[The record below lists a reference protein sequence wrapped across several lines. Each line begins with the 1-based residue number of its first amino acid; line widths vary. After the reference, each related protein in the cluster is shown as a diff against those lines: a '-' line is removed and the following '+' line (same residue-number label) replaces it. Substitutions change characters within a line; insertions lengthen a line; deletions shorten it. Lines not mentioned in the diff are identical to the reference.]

1 MSAIT
6 TTDPMVQRDTILLRP
21 TTDLAEL
28 YIPIHIKIAT
38 TNNLRPIPHMQPVAH
53 HCRRPT
59 YMHSGISINLA
70 RHKLLN
76 QQRHNPPDYHSRVCN
91 TSKLD
96 TSNSAAFY
104 KLYGESM

>member
-1 MSAIT
+1 
-6 TTDPMVQRDTILLRP
+6 
-21 TTDLAEL
+21 
-28 YIPIHIKIAT
+28 
-38 TNNLRPIPHMQPVAH
+38 
-53 HCRRPT
+53 
-59 YMHSGISINLA
+59 MHSGISINLA

-76 QQRHNPPDYHSRVCN
+76 QQRHNPPDYHSQVCN